1 MANRLS
7 IPMLPGDLPPQRLYV
22 VPSWPSTPP
31 GWQADLVNQ
40 SSGLPPRM
48 PHSARFLTQVEWAW
62 SPMHNRIDAY
72 YLSLSTHR
80 DRHVLWVCY
89 FDDERWRFVDHHIV
103 ASAPRSGLQG
113 ADAAIL
119 LLRAFWANEAAGDME
134 LDRPHWIN
142 EPGLLSVGQLKEIYR
157 RVWCDRGEGE

>member
-1 MANRLS
+1 MGL
-7 IPMLPGDLPPQRLYV
+7 V
-22 VPSWPSTPP
+22 VALELHERSRVS
-31 GWQADLVNQ
+31 D
-40 SSGLPPRM
+40 
-48 PHSARFLTQVEWAW
+48 
-62 SPMHNRIDAY
+62 RIDAY

-80 DRHVLWVCY
+80 DLHVLWVCH

-119 LLRAFWANEAAGDME
+119 LLQAFWANEAAGDME

-157 RVWCDRGEGE
+157 RVWPPGA